1 MEVVYLSLALC
12 LSYSC
17 LRQVDSLAETVQ
29 TLQYISFPLSSQYSE
44 SLHLFSL
51 FASSSLKSGSNKM
64 PAFFTAIPRL
74 PSICGETHVSWPY
87 YKFIFSEIQIYTTQ
101 KSFYLQ
107 LTVPPFPTLAIPLAE
122 PYSQTSLPAL
132 ATLTLRKW
140 LGFLPLR
147 ERSHYI
153 MIPSIFSLFLPSK
166 FVHKI
171 LRWSRIRNPLL
182 LFICNPT
189 IYCLFLLPLYL
200 FITPASKYIFKK
212 SFVFFFIIL

>member
-1 MEVVYLSLALC
+1 M
-12 LSYSC
+12 
-17 LRQVDSLAETVQ
+17 DSLAETVQ
-29 TLQYISFPLSSQYSE
+29 TLQYISFPLSSPYSE

-51 FASSSLKSGSNKM
+51 LASSTLKSGSNKT
-64 PAFFTAIPRL
+64 PTFFTAIPRL
-74 PSICGETHVSWPY
+74 PSIGGETQVSWPY

-107 LTVPPFPTLAIPLAE
+107 LTVPPFPTLAVPLAE
-122 PYSQTSLPAL
+122 PYSPTSLPPL
-132 ATLTLRKW
+132 PTVTLRKW

-147 ERSHYI
+147 ESSRYV

-171 LRWSRIRNPLL
+171 LRWSRIRSPL

-200 FITPASKYIFKK
+200 FITPASKHIFKK
-212 SFVFFFIIL
+212 SFVFFFIVL